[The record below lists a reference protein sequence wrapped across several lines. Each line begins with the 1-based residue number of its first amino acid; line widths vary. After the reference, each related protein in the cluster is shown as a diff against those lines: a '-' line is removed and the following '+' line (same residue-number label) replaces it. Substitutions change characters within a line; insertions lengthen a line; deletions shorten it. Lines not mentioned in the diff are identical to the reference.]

1 MTSFAYLAFT
11 VAACVLGLGVGLL
24 VHFLRG
30 LLPAG
35 KPVIEDA
42 STLDLT
48 GIVTAQKPWE
58 TISEWQRD
66 SNRSFAF
73 HLGTCG
79 ASPAVAAIVAWSSRD
94 QVVHSVCSSLQ
105 HVAASSP
112 LCF

>member
-1 MTSFAYLAFT
+1 MTSLAYIAFT

-30 LLPAG
+30 FLPAG
-35 KPVIEDA
+35 KPSVDDV
-42 STLDLT
+42 SPLDLT

-79 ASPAVAAIVAWSSRD
+79 MSPAIVAAVAWSSRED
-94 QVVHSVCSSLQ
+94 VVHSVCNSLQ
-105 HVAASSP
+105 HVAVTSP